1 MLRPTLTVRLAQ
13 FPVLGFLLS
22 TLVVLLLIPLPAQA
36 AAGRIREF
44 VVPIRDSHP
53 GGIALGSDGA
63 VWFTEIATGAIGR
76 LLGRAMTTYPLPQ
89 GGEPIAIV
97 AGPDGALW
105 FAEYSAGRIGRIAT
119 GGQITEFTVPL
130 CQGCTGVGPWD

>member
-1 MLRPTLTVRLAQ
+1 WVSSVILSVQPNGAKGHPMLRSTSPVRT
-13 FPVLGFLLS
+13 FRSPVLGLLVA
-22 TLVVLLLIPLPAQA
+22 TLALLLLLPMPAQA

-44 VVPIRDSHP
+44 VVPTRDSHP

-63 VWFTEIATGAIGR
+63 VWFTELATNAIGR
-76 LLGRAMTTYPLPQ
+76 LQGLTFTTYPLPQ

-105 FAEYSAGRIGRIAT
+105 FAEYSG
-119 GGQITEFTVPL
+119 
-130 CQGCTGVGPWD
+130 